1 MNLQYRGYATAGQP
15 SVLKARG
22 PLSLQV
28 MRPDIADM
36 LTAEQPVPGLTSQ
49 NVSPFSHQLVRVK
62 CAKGHEVELYL
73 GNISRYSAEH
83 LKGSPP
89 CKYCSGSAICEEN
102 SFALMYPDLAEHLYD
117 TTLNVVPATDVAAHS
132 GVSIY
137 VTRHQLRHWSLQKAT
152 AILLAI
158 DVQTMHVMTLMY
170 KLCMS

>member
-1 MNLQYRGYATAGQP
+1 MNLEYRGYATAGQS

-22 PLSLQV
+22 PVSLQV

-73 GNISRYSAEH
+73 GNISRYSAEQ
-83 LKGSPP
+83 LKCSPP
-89 CKYCSGSAICEEN
+89 CKYCSGSALCEDA
-102 SFALMYPDLAEHLYD
+102 SFAMIYPDLAEHLYD
-117 TTLNVVPATDVAAHS
+117 TTLNVVPATAIAPHS
-132 GVSIY
+132 GVSIS
-137 VTRHQLRHWSLQKAT
+137 VTRHQLLHWSLQKAK

-158 DVQTMHVMTLMY
+158 DVQTVHVMTILWI
-170 KLCMS
+170 SA